1 MTGFHQRLQGVSGIS
16 GPSTSIFHGIADD
29 PTPGIR
35 KALRPYYLAPRL
47 GLPSQARVPPP
58 TMNSMLRRTAL
69 SSAALVLLGSFTA
82 LSAQAPT
89 ITQQG
94 DPSVQSDTIY
104 KLAVKAGDHPEESA
118 VFLLDDGVVRVEAD
132 GRGAQTFRQVVQILK
147 PEAVEN
153 YNEFR
158 WSYAPG
164 HEKFT
169 LNWIRV
175 IGPDGTVISNGPSQE
190 QLSDMP
196 AQMGDPVYSDRK
208 VKRVSISGVAPG
220 TLVDYSYTREEL
232 KPFLA
237 GDFFQ
242 TWSVS
247 TGFTVRRSRFIVD
260 VPTSLGVRFHER
272 NLNFPRKT
280 QDVGARRV
288 YTWAVADVPRLKGE
302 PYAADSNDVQM
313 QIALSSPLTWQDIG
327 RWYAKIS
334 RDRYSLGPASKS
346 KLREQLAKAAPKTRD
361 DTIRAVQRWVA
372 QDIRYV
378 SIALGLGG
386 YQPRSPDSVVVSGFG
401 DCKDKATLFVAAMNS
416 LGVQTFPVLL
426 NSTGVSY
433 RELATL
439 DQLDHAIAA
448 VKTPAGY
455 QFTDLTSEFT
465 PYGEL
470 PYQEQGELAL
480 VVHPDGLTEEKEL
493 PLTHPADNATSIHLI
508 GVLSPDG
515 MFNGRYEEDAVGAL
529 QYGLRSV
536 FENPLD
542 STQRAN
548 AANSIASKFFDGAE
562 GDSLIGFEG
571 KDLRARAHVSI
582 EIKHGKAASSAGQTE
597 IFTIPLGNTAGMTTA
612 ARELENAKERKF
624 PIDAARILGN
634 RSTYVELRVK
644 LPAGWKAQVPA
655 GVTAT
660 SPFGNYHSSYAQ
672 VGDELVIERKTEGAI
687 GVYAPNR
694 VKDVAA
700 WFRDVAKDDAKL
712 IVIAKQ

>member
-1 MTGFHQRLQGVSGIS
+1 
-16 GPSTSIFHGIADD
+16 
-29 PTPGIR
+29 
-35 KALRPYYLAPRL
+35 
-47 GLPSQARVPPP
+47 
-58 TMNSMLRRTAL
+58 MLCRTAL
-69 SSAALVLLGSFTA
+69 FTAALALLTSAAA

-94 DPSVQSDTIY
+94 DPSVKSDTIY
-104 KLAVKAGDHPEESA
+104 KLAVKAADHPEESA
-118 VFLLDDGVVRVEAD
+118 VFLLDDGVVRLEAD
-132 GRGAQTFRQVVQILK
+132 GRGTQTFRQVVQILK

-158 WSYAPG
+158 WSFAPG

-232 KPFLA
+232 KPFLT

-242 TWSVS
+242 SWSVS
-247 TGFTVRRSRFIVD
+247 TGLTVRRSRFIVD
-260 VPTSLGVRFHER
+260 VPASLAVRFHER
-272 NLNFPRKT
+272 NLNFPRRT
-280 QDVGARRV
+280 QDVGGRKV
-288 YTWAVADVPRLKGE
+288 YTWVAADVARLKGE

-313 QIALSSPLTWQDIG
+313 QIALSSPLRWQDIG
-327 RWYAKIS
+327 GWYARIA
-334 RDRYSLGPASKS
+334 RDRYSLGAAATS
-346 KLREQLAKAAPKTRD
+346 KLSEQLVKAAPKTRD
-361 DTIRAVQRWVA
+361 DTVRAVQRWVA

-386 YQPRSPDSVVVSGFG
+386 YQPRSPDTVVVSGFG

-416 LGVQTFPVLL
+416 LGITTFPVLL

-448 VKTPAGY
+448 VKTPTGY

-470 PYQEQGELAL
+470 PYAEQGELAL
-480 VVHPDGLTEEKEL
+480 VVHPDGTTEEKEL
-493 PLTHPADNATSIHLI
+493 PMSHPAENATSIRI
-508 GVLSPDG
+508 SGVLSADG
-515 MFNGRYEEDAVGAL
+515 MFNGQYEEDATGAL

-542 STQRAN
+542 STQKAN

-562 GDSLIGFEG
+562 GDSLVGFEG
-571 KDLRARAHVSI
+571 KDLRAKPHVSI
-582 EIKHGKAASSAGQTE
+582 GIKHGKAASSAGETE
-597 IFTIPLGNTAGMTTA
+597 IFTIPLGNTSGMLTA
-612 ARELENAKERKF
+612 ARDLENAKERKF

-634 RSTYVELRVK
+634 RSTFVELRVK
-644 LPAGWKAQVPA
+644 LPAGWKAQVPP
-655 GVTAT
+655 GVKAT
-660 SPFGNYHSSYAQ
+660 SAFGSYESSYTQA
-672 VGDELVIERKTEGAI
+672 GDELVIARRTQGAI

-694 VKDVAA
+694 IKDVAA

-712 IVIAKQ
+712 IVITKK

>member
-1 MTGFHQRLQGVSGIS
+1 
-16 GPSTSIFHGIADD
+16 
-29 PTPGIR
+29 
-35 KALRPYYLAPRL
+35 
-47 GLPSQARVPPP
+47 
-58 TMNSMLRRTAL
+58 MLCRTAL
-69 SSAALVLLGSFTA
+69 FTAALALLTSAAA

-94 DPSVQSDTIY
+94 DPSVKSDTIY
-104 KLAVKAGDHPEESA
+104 KLAVKAADHPEESA
-118 VFLLDDGVVRVEAD
+118 VFLLDDGVVRLEAD
-132 GRGAQTFRQVVQILK
+132 GRGTQTFRQVVQILK

-158 WSYAPG
+158 WSFAPG

-232 KPFLA
+232 KPFLT

-242 TWSVS
+242 SWSVS
-247 TGFTVRRSRFIVD
+247 TGLTVRRSRFIVD
-260 VPTSLGVRFHER
+260 VPASLAVRFHER
-272 NLNFPRKT
+272 NLNFPRRT
-280 QDVGARRV
+280 QDVGGRKV
-288 YTWAVADVPRLKGE
+288 YTWVAADVARLKGE

-313 QIALSSPLTWQDIG
+313 QIALSSPLRWQDIG
-327 RWYAKIS
+327 GWYARIA
-334 RDRYSLGPASKS
+334 RDRYSLGAAATS
-346 KLREQLAKAAPKTRD
+346 KLSEQLVKAAPKTRD
-361 DTIRAVQRWVA
+361 DTVRAVQRWVA

-386 YQPRSPDSVVVSGFG
+386 YQPRSPDTVVVSGFG

-416 LGVQTFPVLL
+416 LGITTFPVLL

-448 VKTPAGY
+448 VKTPTGY

-470 PYQEQGELAL
+470 PYAEQGELAL
-480 VVHPDGLTEEKEL
+480 VVHPDGTTEEKEL
-493 PLTHPADNATSIHLI
+493 PMSHPAENATSIRI
-508 GVLSPDG
+508 SGVLSADG
-515 MFNGRYEEDAVGAL
+515 MFNGQYEEDATGAL

-542 STQRAN
+542 STQKAN

-562 GDSLIGFEG
+562 GDSLVGFEG
-571 KDLRARAHVSI
+571 KDLRAKPHVSI
-582 EIKHGKAASSAGQTE
+582 GIKHGKAASSAGETE
-597 IFTIPLGNTAGMTTA
+597 ILTIPLGNTSGMLTA
-612 ARELENAKERKF
+612 ARDLENAKERKF

-634 RSTYVELRVK
+634 RSTFVELRVK
-644 LPAGWKAQVPA
+644 LPAGWKAQVPP
-655 GVTAT
+655 GVKAT
-660 SPFGNYHSSYAQ
+660 SAFGSYESSYTQA
-672 VGDELVIERKTEGAI
+672 GDELVIARRTQGAI

-694 VKDVAA
+694 IKDVAA

-712 IVIAKQ
+712 IVITKK

>member
-1 MTGFHQRLQGVSGIS
+1 
-16 GPSTSIFHGIADD
+16 
-29 PTPGIR
+29 
-35 KALRPYYLAPRL
+35 
-47 GLPSQARVPPP
+47 
-58 TMNSMLRRTAL
+58 MLCRTAL
-69 SSAALVLLGSFTA
+69 FTAALALLTSAAA

-94 DPSVQSDTIY
+94 DPSVKSDTIY
-104 KLAVKAGDHPEESA
+104 KLAVKAADHSEESA
-118 VFLLDDGVVRVEAD
+118 VFLLDDGVVRLEAD
-132 GRGAQTFRQVVQILK
+132 GRGTQTFRQVVQILK

-158 WSYAPG
+158 WSFAPG

-232 KPFLA
+232 KPFLT

-242 TWSVS
+242 SWSVS
-247 TGFTVRRSRFIVD
+247 TGLTVRRSRFIVD
-260 VPTSLGVRFHER
+260 VPASLAVRFHER
-272 NLNFPRKT
+272 NLNFPRRT
-280 QDVGARRV
+280 QDVGGRKV
-288 YTWAVADVPRLKGE
+288 YTWVAADVARLKGE

-313 QIALSSPLTWQDIG
+313 QIALSSPLRWQDIG
-327 RWYAKIS
+327 GWYARIA
-334 RDRYSLGPASKS
+334 RDRYSLGAAATS
-346 KLREQLAKAAPKTRD
+346 KLSEQLVKAAPKTRD
-361 DTIRAVQRWVA
+361 DTVRAVQRWVA

-386 YQPRSPDSVVVSGFG
+386 YQPRSPDTVVVSGFG

-416 LGVQTFPVLL
+416 LGITTFPVLL

-448 VKTPAGY
+448 VKTPTGY

-470 PYQEQGELAL
+470 PYAEQGELAL
-480 VVHPDGLTEEKEL
+480 VVHPDGTTEEKEL
-493 PLTHPADNATSIHLI
+493 PMSHPAENATSIRI
-508 GVLSPDG
+508 SGVLSADG
-515 MFNGRYEEDAVGAL
+515 MFNGQYEEDATGAL

-542 STQRAN
+542 STQKAN

-562 GDSLIGFEG
+562 GDSLVGFEG
-571 KDLRARAHVSI
+571 KDLRAKPHVSI
-582 EIKHGKAASSAGQTE
+582 GIKHGKAASSAGETE
-597 IFTIPLGNTAGMTTA
+597 ILTIPLGNTSGMLTA
-612 ARELENAKERKF
+612 ARDLENAKERKF

-634 RSTYVELRVK
+634 RSTFVELRVK
-644 LPAGWKAQVPA
+644 LPAGWKAQVPP
-655 GVTAT
+655 GVKAT
-660 SPFGNYHSSYAQ
+660 SAFGSYESSYTQA
-672 VGDELVIERKTEGAI
+672 GDELVIARRTQGAI

-694 VKDVAA
+694 IKDVAA

-712 IVIAKQ
+712 IVITKK

>member
-1 MTGFHQRLQGVSGIS
+1 
-16 GPSTSIFHGIADD
+16 
-29 PTPGIR
+29 
-35 KALRPYYLAPRL
+35 
-47 GLPSQARVPPP
+47 
-58 TMNSMLRRTAL
+58 MLRRTAL
-69 SSAALVLLGSFTA
+69 FAAALVVLVPIA
-82 LSAQAPT
+82 AASAQAPT

-104 KLAVKAGDHPEESA
+104 KLAVKAADHPEES
-118 VFLLDDGVVRVEAD
+118 VVLLLDDGVVRLDAD
-132 GRGAQTFRQVVQILK
+132 GRGTQTFRQVVQILK
-147 PEAVEN
+147 PDAVEN

-208 VKRVSISGVAPG
+208 VKRVSLSGVAPG

-232 KPFLA
+232 KPYLA

-242 TWSVS
+242 GWSVS
-247 TGFTVRRSRFIVD
+247 TGVTVKRSRFIVD
-260 VPTSLGVRFHER
+260 VPVSLAVRLHER

-280 QDVGARRV
+280 QDVAGRRV
-288 YTWAVADVPRLKGE
+288 YTWVASDVPRLKAE
-302 PYAADSNDVQM
+302 AYAADSNDVQM

-327 RWYAKIS
+327 RWYAKLAKERS
-334 RDRYSLGPASKS
+334 SLGSASKA
-346 KLREQLAKAAPKTRD
+346 KLKEQLTKAAPKTRE

-386 YQPRSPDSVVVSGFG
+386 YQPRSPDTVVVSGFG

-416 LGVQTFPVLL
+416 LGITTFPVLL

-448 VKTPAGY
+448 VKTSTGY

-470 PYQEQGELAL
+470 PYGEQGELAL
-480 VVHPDGLTEEKEL
+480 VVHPDGSTEEKEL
-493 PLTHPADNATSIHLI
+493 PLSHPAENATTVRID
-508 GVLSPDG
+508 GVLSADG
-515 MFNGRYEEDAVGAL
+515 MFNGRYEEDATGSL
-529 QYGLRSV
+529 QYGLRSA

-542 STQRAN
+542 SAQRAN

-562 GDSLIGFEG
+562 GDSLVGFEG
-571 KDLRARAHVSI
+571 KDLRARAHLSL
-582 EIKHGKAASSAGQTE
+582 EIKHGKAASSAGETE
-597 IFTIPLGNTAGMTTA
+597 IFTIPLGNTSGMTSA

-624 PIDAARILGN
+624 PVDAARILGN
-634 RSTYVELRVK
+634 RSTLVELRVK
-644 LPAGWKAQVPA
+644 LPAGWKAQVPQ
-655 GVTAT
+655 GVKAT
-660 SPFGNYHSSYAQ
+660 SPFGSYESSYAQ
-672 VGDELVIERKTEGAI
+672 VGDELVIARKTEGAI
-687 GVYAPNR
+687 GVYAPDR
-694 VKDVAA
+694 IKDVAA
-700 WFRDVAKDDAKL
+700 WFREVAKDDAKL
-712 IVIAKQ
+712 IVITKK